1 MNIIEKNGRALL
13 VVAPFV
19 IALVI
24 IWVIYDPFHMISDKP
39 PGGNPGFA
47 QLPLWLWVI
56 GIRALGSFMLRDP
69 AGGKPL
75 PRPSQQHTTSDRGPL
90 QTRRSGSGAARSALK
105 CASADFDSY
114 S

>member
-1 MNIIEKNGRALL
+1 MNIIKKNGRALL

-69 AGGKPL
+69 AAGEAAPPAKSTAHNERQRTFTDEKKRIGRGKVCPEV
-75 PRPSQQHTTSDRGPL
+75 RQR
-90 QTRRSGSGAARSALK
+90 
-105 CASADFDSY
+105 
-114 S
+114 